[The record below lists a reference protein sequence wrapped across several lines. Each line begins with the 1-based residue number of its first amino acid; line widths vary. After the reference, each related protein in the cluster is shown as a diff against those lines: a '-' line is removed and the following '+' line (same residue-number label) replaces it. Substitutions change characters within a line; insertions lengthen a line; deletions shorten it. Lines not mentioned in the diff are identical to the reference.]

1 MNFFL
6 KIHCNL
12 LNLYALKANKTTKVR
27 SIKFIFFPILFFG
40 NQMLY
45 AQSETDSES
54 ETSDSVAVVPVK
66 KILQVPVFEKY
77 NPDTIQLG
85 EHDLLVSDSYTAMG
99 QPYTYDALHSFNRR
113 RMDGFGGFLNDKINA
128 GLAEVRNR
136 GFNSDLKKLYI
147 QIDPATLT
155 VYWTAVVGPSLD
167 GRCYMSVDSR
177 GSAGG
182 GLAAVQKQCP
192 RMHRLHSNL
201 IPVKQLEF
209 NDNVLQCYTWDGAR
223 LDTVTHAVNI
233 QQHFYKYYDP
243 QIGNTVTLAEAV
255 KKDAEM
261 ATVMVAAKPA
271 APAVRYKRYT
281 VKSGDTL
288 SQIAEKYHTT
298 PSRIKNANHLRSYL
312 IQVGQV
318 LRIP

>member
-1 MNFFL
+1 MG
-6 KIHCNL
+6 
-12 LNLYALKANKTTKVR
+12 
-27 SIKFIFFPILFFG
+27 SIKFIFLSILVSS
-40 NQMLY
+40 QALY
-45 AQSETDSES
+45 AQSDSKS
-54 ETSDSVAVVPVK
+54 EVDRMSPTASAMAQTPDSITVVPSK
-66 KILQVPVFEKY
+66 KILEVPVFQKY
-77 NPDTIQLG
+77 DPDTIQLG
-85 EHDLLVSDSYTAMG
+85 ENDFLVSDSYTAMG
-99 QPYTYDALHSFNRR
+99 QPYVYDALHSFHRR

-147 QIDPATLT
+147 QIDPSTLT

-192 RMHRLHSNL
+192 RMHRIHETLV
-201 IPVKQLEF
+201 PVKVLEF
-209 NDNVLQCYTWDGAR
+209 NDNVLQCYTWDGAKI
-223 LDTVTHAVNI
+223 DSVTHAINI

-243 QIGNTVTLAEAV
+243 QIGNAVTLAEV
-255 KKDAEM
+255 VQKEKDAEM
-261 ATVMVAAKPA
+261 ASLMVVSKPA
-271 APAVRYKRYT
+271 APAVRYRRYT

-298 PSRIKNANHLRSYL
+298 PSKIKAVNHLRSYL
-312 IQVGQV
+312 IRVGQT
-318 LRIP
+318 LKIPN

>member
-1 MNFFL
+1 ML
-6 KIHCNL
+6 
-12 LNLYALKANKTTKVR
+12 V
-27 SIKFIFFPILFFG
+27 SS
-40 NQMLY
+40 QVLY
-45 AQSETDSES
+45 AQSDSES
-54 ETSDSVAVVPVK
+54 EVETPDSTVAVSFK
-66 KILQVPVFEKY
+66 KILEVPVFQKY

-85 EHDLLVSDSYTAMG
+85 ENDFLISDSYTAMG
-99 QPYTYDALHSFNRR
+99 QPYVYDALHSFHRR

-128 GLAEVRNR
+128 GLAEVRSR

-147 QIDPATLT
+147 QIDPSTLT

-192 RMHRLHSNL
+192 RMHRIHSTL
-201 IPVKQLEF
+201 VPVKVLEF
-209 NDNVLQCYTWDGAR
+209 NDNVLQCYTWDGAKI
-223 LDTVTHAVNI
+223 DTVTHAINI

-243 QIGNTVTLAEAV
+243 QIGNTVTLAEV
-255 KKDAEM
+255 VQKETEM
-261 ATVMVAAKPA
+261 GGSLLVAAKPT
-271 APAVRYKRYT
+271 APAAVRYKRYT

-298 PSRIKNANHLRSYL
+298 PARIKNANHLRSYL
-312 IQVGQV
+312 IRVGQV
-318 LRIP
+318 LKIPN

>member
-1 MNFFL
+1 M
-6 KIHCNL
+6 
-12 LNLYALKANKTTKVR
+12 R
-27 SIKFIFFPILFFG
+27 SIKFIFFSILMSS
-40 NQMLY
+40 QALY
-45 AQSETDSES
+45 AQSDNDPEVETPDSI
-54 ETSDSVAVVPVK
+54 AVVPSK
-66 KILQVPVFEKY
+66 KILEVPVFQKY

-85 EHDLLVSDSYTAMG
+85 ENDFLVSDSYTAMG
-99 QPYTYDALHSFNRR
+99 QPYVYDALHSFHRR

-147 QIDPATLT
+147 QIDPSTLT

-182 GLAAVQKQCP
+182 GLPAVQKQCP
-192 RMHRLHSNL
+192 RMHRIHSTL
-201 IPVKQLEF
+201 VPVKVLEF
-209 NDNVLQCYTWDGAR
+209 NDNVLQCYTWDGTKI
-223 LDTVTHAVNI
+223 DTVTHAINI

-243 QIGNTVTLAEAV
+243 QIGNTVTLAEV
-255 KKDAEM
+255 VQKETEM
-261 ATVMVAAKPA
+261 GGSLLVAAKPT
-271 APAVRYKRYT
+271 APAAVRYKRYT

-298 PSRIKNANHLRSYL
+298 PTKIKNANHLRSYL
-312 IQVGQV
+312 IRVGQV
-318 LRIP
+318 LRIPN